1 MVYTNGAVLVDI
13 GEVMEKVL
21 CAGEGTPGTGRT
33 IWLGNPLM
41 RLTRGGEVTVK
52 VLVEGDGDPA
62 REPARGVA
70 ARVNVL
76 CAGEGRN
83 RSVVGLGVAEE
94 EGMVMG
100 GGGNWDRHRDPSV
113 IPVA

>member
-1 MVYTNGAVLVDI
+1 MCFVQERARRVL
-13 GEVMEKVL
+13 
-21 CAGEGTPGTGRT
+21 R
-33 IWLGNPLM
+33 
-41 RLTRGGEVTVK
+41 RGEVTVK
-52 VLVEGDGDPA
+52 VLVEGDGDPE

-70 ARVNVL
+70 ATVNVL

-83 RSVVGLGVAEE
+83 RSVVGLGVAE